1 MSVTRLAWQ
10 HPWIESPNRVNRKS
24 HRFYYGWVIVAVSF
38 ITLFLALG
46 TRFSFGIFYVAIL
59 GEYGWGRG
67 ETAGAYSLA
76 MIVHA
81 SFALVTGFLIDR
93 VSPRRLFPLGATLLA
108 LGLIAASRI
117 TTIWHLYLCFGVVI
131 AMGINSIGFGPH
143 VALIPRWFVQKRGLA
158 SGLALSGIGIGALV
172 ILPLTEFIIESMG
185 WRSAFLILAGIIL
198 CVAIPATAMFQRRS
212 PEEVGQYPD
221 GLDPHTGV
229 KDSAQR
235 EGAPKIDRPDSASE
249 NWTFRAAL
257 RTGAFWWIGL
267 VVLSHGFSANMLL
280 VHQAV
285 HVVDS
290 GFSQMLAASLLGLVG
305 LLMSIGGIFFGFLSD
320 RVRREMGFTLGSS
333 FAILGLLLFLFVR
346 DTSAPWM
353 LYAFAIL
360 YGLGQGG
367 LGPIYSST
375 MGDLFA
381 GPSLGRIIATLSI
394 EYGLGGALGA
404 YMGGYFY
411 DTMGSYFV
419 PFTLCL
425 ACFSLGIL
433 GIWMA
438 APRHRK
444 DL

>member
-1 MSVTRLAWQ
+1 M
-10 HPWIESPNRVNRKS
+10 NNKS
-24 HRFYYGWVIVAVSF
+24 HRFYYGWVIVGVTF

-93 VSPRRLFPLGATLLA
+93 FSPRRLFPLGATLLL

-117 TTIWHLYLCFGVVI
+117 HTIWHLYLCFGVFI
-131 AMGINSIGFGPH
+131 AIGINIIGFGPH
-143 VALIPRWFVQKRGLA
+143 MALIPRWFVQKRGLA

-172 ILPLTEFIIESMG
+172 ILPLTELIIESMG
-185 WRSAFLILAGIIL
+185 WRSAFLVLAGIIL
-198 CVAIPATAMFQRRS
+198 CVIIPTTAIFQRRS
-212 PEEVGQYPD
+212 PAEVGQYPD
-221 GLDPHTGV
+221 GLDLQTGV
-229 KDSAQR
+229 KDAAQR
-235 EGAPKIDRPDSASE
+235 EGPPKMDRAESAPQ
-249 NWTFRAAL
+249 NWTFGAAL
-257 RTGAFWWIGL
+257 RTGAFWWIG
-267 VVLSHGFSANMLL
+267 VVVFSHGFSANMLL
-280 VHQAV
+280 VHQTV

-290 GFSQMLAASLLGLVG
+290 GFSQLLAASLLGLVG
-305 LLMSIGGIFFGFLSD
+305 LLMSAGGILFGFLSD
-320 RVRREMGFTLGSS
+320 RVGREVGFTLGSG
-333 FAILGLLLFLFVR
+333 AALLGLLLFLFVR
-346 DTSAPWM
+346 NTSAPWI

-381 GPSLGRIIATLSI
+381 GPSLGRIIATVSI

-404 YMGGYFY
+404 YLGGYFY
-411 DTMGSYFV
+411 DTVGSYFV
-419 PFTLCL
+419 PFTLSL
-425 ACFSLGIL
+425 ACIGLGIF

-438 APRHRK
+438 APRHPSPLIDK
-444 DL
+444 TV

>member
-1 MSVTRLAWQ
+1 V
-10 HPWIESPNRVNRKS
+10 
-24 HRFYYGWVIVAVSF
+24 GVSF

-46 TRFSFGIFYVAIL
+46 VRFSFGVFYVAIL

-81 SFALVTGFLIDR
+81 CFALVTGFLIDR
-93 VSPRRLFPLGATLLA
+93 FSPRRLFPLGAALLF

-117 TTIWHLYLCFGVVI
+117 HTIWHLYLCFGVLI
-131 AMGINSIGFGPH
+131 AVGINIIGFGPH
-143 VALIPRWFVQKRGLA
+143 MALIPRWFVQKRGLA
-158 SGLALSGIGIGALV
+158 SGLALAGIGMGALV
-172 ILPLTEFIIESMG
+172 ISPLTEIVIEFMG

-198 CVAIPATAMFQRRS
+198 CVIIPATALFQRHS
-212 PEEVGQYPD
+212 PAEVGQYPD
-221 GLDPHTGV
+221 GVYLQTGV
-229 KDSAQR
+229 KDTAQR
-235 EGAPKIDRPDSASE
+235 ESPPQMDRPESPPQ
-249 NWTFRAAL
+249 NWTFGAAL
-257 RTGAFWWIGL
+257 RTGAFWWIG
-267 VVLSHGFSANMLL
+267 VVVFSHGFSANMLL

-305 LLMSIGGIFFGFLSD
+305 LLMSAGGIFFGFLSD
-320 RVRREMGFTLGSS
+320 RVGREVSFTLGSS
-333 FAILGLLLFLFVR
+333 SAILGLLLFLFVQ

-353 LYAFAIL
+353 LYAFTIL

-375 MGDLFA
+375 MGDFFA

-411 DTMGSYFV
+411 DRMGSYFV
-419 PFTLCL
+419 PFLLSL
-425 ACFSLGIL
+425 ACISLGIL

-444 DL
+444 GLQ

>member
-1 MSVTRLAWQ
+1 MRLVRQ
-10 HPWIESPNRVNRKS
+10 QLWIESPNRVKRKW

-59 GEYGWGRG
+59 REYGWGRG

-143 VALIPRWFVQKRGLA
+143 MALIPRWFIQKRGLA
-158 SGLALSGIGIGALV
+158 SGLTLSGIGTGALV
-172 ILPLTEFIIESMG
+172 LVPLTEFVIESMG

-198 CVAIPATAMFQRRS
+198 CIAVPATAMFQRRS
-212 PEEVGQYPD
+212 PEAVGQYPD
-221 GLDPHTGV
+221 GLDPHRGA
-229 KDSAQR
+229 KDFAQGEDPAKPDHR
-235 EGAPKIDRPDSASE
+235 DRVSE
-249 NWTFRAAL
+249 NWSFRAAL
-257 RTGAFWWIGL
+257 STGAFWWIGL

-290 GFSQMLAASLLGLVG
+290 GFSQMVAASILGLVG
-305 LLMSIGGIFFGFLSD
+305 LLTSTGGILFGSLSD
-320 RVRREMGFTLGSS
+320 RVGREVGFTLGSG
-333 FAILGLLLFLFVR
+333 AGILGLLLFLFLR

-353 LYAFAIL
+353 LYAFAIF

-381 GPSLGRIIATLSI
+381 GPSLGRIMATLSI

-404 YMGGYFY
+404 YIGGYFY
-411 DTMGSYFV
+411 DTMGSYSV
-419 PFTLCL
+419 PFTLCV

-433 GIWMA
+433 GFWTA
-438 APRHRK
+438 APRHVK
-444 DL
+444 DRS

>member
-1 MSVTRLAWQ
+1 M
-10 HPWIESPNRVNRKS
+10 VNEKS
-24 HRFYYGWVIVAVSF
+24 HGFYYGWVIVAVSF

-46 TRFSFGIFYVAIL
+46 TRLSFGIFYVAIL
-59 GEYGWGRG
+59 GEYSWGRG

-76 MIVHA
+76 MIVNA

-93 VSPRRLFPLGATLLA
+93 VSPRVLFPLGATLLA
-108 LGLIAASRI
+108 LGLLAASRI

-143 VALIPRWFVQKRGLA
+143 VALIPRWFVQKMGLA

-172 ILPLTEFIIESMG
+172 LSPLTEFIIESMG
-185 WRSAFLILAGIIL
+185 WRSAFLILAGIVL
-198 CVAIPATAMFQRRS
+198 CVAIPVTAIFQRRS

-221 GLDPHTGV
+221 GLDPHRGI
-229 KDSAQR
+229 KDSAQGV
-235 EGAPKIDRPDSASE
+235 GAGKPDRSDGASE
-249 NWTFRAAL
+249 NWTFGAAL
-257 RTGAFWWIGL
+257 RTGAFWWIG
-267 VVLSHGFSANMLL
+267 VVVFCHGLSANMVF

-290 GFSQMLAASLLGLVG
+290 GYSQMLAALLLGLVG
-305 LLMSIGGIFFGFLSD
+305 LLSSAGGIFFGFLSD
-320 RVRREMGFTLGSS
+320 RVGREVGFTLGSGAA
-333 FAILGLLLFLFVR
+333 FLGLLLFLFVR

-353 LYAFAIL
+353 LYAFVII

-381 GPSLGRIIATLSI
+381 GPSLGRIIATVSI

-404 YMGGYFY
+404 YIGGYFY

-419 PFTLCL
+419 PFALCL

>member
-1 MSVTRLAWQ
+1 M
-10 HPWIESPNRVNRKS
+10 NRKS
-24 HRFYYGWVIVAVSF
+24 HRFYYGWVIVGVSF

-46 TRFSFGIFYVAIL
+46 VRFSFGVFYVAIL

-93 VSPRRLFPLGATLLA
+93 FSPRKLFPLGATLLF

-117 TTIWHLYLCFGVVI
+117 HAIWHLYLCFGVVV

-143 VALIPRWFVQKRGLA
+143 MALIPRWFVQRRGLA
-158 SGLALSGIGIGALV
+158 SGLTLSGIGMGALV
-172 ILPLTEFIIESMG
+172 ISPLTAFVIESMG
-185 WRSAFLILAGIIL
+185 WRSGFLILAGIIL
-198 CVAIPATAMFQRRS
+198 CVIIPATAVFQRRS

-221 GLDPHTGV
+221 GLNPNTDVNDPGQ
-229 KDSAQR
+229 S
-235 EGAPKIDRPDSASE
+235 EGTPKLDRPHIAPQ
-249 NWTFRAAL
+249 NRTFRAAL
-257 RTGAFWWIGL
+257 RTGAFWWIA
-267 VVLSHGFSANMLL
+267 VVVFCHGFPANMLL
-280 VHQAV
+280 VHQTV

-290 GFSQMLAASLLGLVG
+290 GFSQMLAASILGFVG
-305 LLMSIGGIFFGFLSD
+305 LLMSAGGIFFGFLSD
-320 RVRREMGFTLGSS
+320 RIGREWGFTLGSS
-333 FAILGLLLFLFVR
+333 SSLLGLLLFLFVR

-360 YGLGQGG
+360 YGLGHGG

-419 PFTLCL
+419 PFVLSL
-425 ACFSLGIL
+425 ACISMGIL

-438 APRHRK
+438 APGHRK

>member
-1 MSVTRLAWQ
+1 ML
-10 HPWIESPNRVNRKS
+10 
-24 HRFYYGWVIVAVSF
+24 
-38 ITLFLALG
+38 
-46 TRFSFGIFYVAIL
+46 
-59 GEYGWGRG
+59 
-67 ETAGAYSLA
+67 
-76 MIVHA
+76 VHA

-93 VSPRRLFPLGATLLA
+93 FSPRRLFPIGATLLL

-117 TTIWHLYLCFGVVI
+117 QTIWHLYICFGVVMAI
-131 AMGINSIGFGPH
+131 GINSIGFGPH

-172 ILPLTEFIIESMG
+172 LLPMTEFIIEHMG
-185 WRSAFLILAGIIL
+185 WRSAFLVLAGIVL
-198 CVAIPATAMFQRRS
+198 CVVIPATAVFQRRS

-221 GLDPHTGV
+221 GRDLPMVLEDT
-229 KDSAQR
+229 AQR
-235 EGAPKIDRPDSASE
+235 ENPPKRYGPASAMQ

-267 VVLSHGFSANMLL
+267 VVFSHGFSANMLL
-280 VHQAV
+280 VHQTV

-305 LLMSIGGIFFGFLSD
+305 LLMSAGGIFFGFLSD
-320 RVRREMGFTLGSS
+320 RIGREAGFTLGSG
-333 FAILGLLLFLFVR
+333 AALLGLSLLLFVR
-346 DTSAPWM
+346 DTSSPWM
-353 LYAFAIL
+353 LYAFVIL
-360 YGLGQGG
+360 YGLGHGG

-381 GPSLGRIIATLSI
+381 GPTLGRIIATVSI

-404 YMGGYFY
+404 YVGGYFY

-419 PFTLCL
+419 PFVLCL
-425 ACFSLGIL
+425 ISISIGIL

-438 APRHRK
+438 APRHRSASF
-444 DL
+444 DNNSVGRIS

>member
-1 MSVTRLAWQ
+1 MGGSFCIV
-10 HPWIESPNRVNRKS
+10 IEKS

-81 SFALVTGFLIDR
+81 SFALVTGVLIDR
-93 VSPRRLFPLGATLLA
+93 FSPRRLLPLGATLLV

-117 TTIWHLYLCFGVVI
+117 TAIWHLYLCFGVFI
-131 AMGINSIGFGPH
+131 AIGINSIGFGPH
-143 VALIPRWFVQKRGLA
+143 MALIPRWFVQKRGLA
-158 SGLALSGIGIGALV
+158 SGLTLSGIGMGALF
-172 ILPLTEFIIESMG
+172 ILPLTELIIESMG

-198 CVAIPATAMFQRRS
+198 CVIIPATAVFQRRS

-221 GLDPHTGV
+221 GLDPNRGI
-229 KDSAQR
+229 KDAAQL
-235 EGAPKIDRPDSASE
+235 EGTHKIDGPHGAPQ
-249 NWTFRAAL
+249 NWTFREAL
-257 RTGAFWWIGL
+257 RTGAFWWIG
-267 VVLSHGFSANMLL
+267 VVVFCHGFSANMLL
-280 VHQAV
+280 VHQTV

-290 GFSQMLAASLLGLVG
+290 GFSQMLGASLLGFVG
-305 LLMSIGGIFFGFLSD
+305 LLMSVGGIFFGFLSD
-320 RVRREMGFTLGSS
+320 RIGRELGFTLGSGS
-333 FAILGLLLFLFVR
+333 ALLGLLLFLFVR

-353 LYAFAIL
+353 LYAFALL

-367 LGPIYSST
+367 LGPIYSSVV
-375 MGDLFA
+375 GDLFY

-404 YMGGYFY
+404 YLGGYFY
-411 DTMGSYFV
+411 DKMGSYFV
-419 PFTLCL
+419 PFLLSL
-425 ACFSLGIL
+425 AFISLGIL